1 MHVHVHVQRIGS
13 SLRRGGT
20 RGIHLERFVQ
30 ALEDP
35 SSGLTYSALSGVRK
49 QSVEDVERLF
59 GPEVISFMKRNHYK
73 DEAKYVEVVRNWR
86 RSVDE
91 RGLCED
97 QRRQFRDDFIS
108 YILDEWMPWHRNGLD
123 LSTLEVNRCVYLY
136 GTLHVH
142 NTPLYLYS
150 FRPLSLSHL
159 SPSTY
164 IIPPH
169 YSL

>member
-1 MHVHVHVQRIGS
+1 MFTYACNVQRIGS

-35 SSGLTYSALSGVRK
+35 SSGLTYSALTGVRK

-59 GPEVISFMKRNHYK
+59 GPGVISFMKRNHYE

-91 RGLCED
+91 RGLSED
-97 QRRQFRDDFIS
+97 QRRQFRNDFIS
-108 YILDEWMPWHRNGLD
+108 YILDDWMPWHRNSFD
-123 LSTLEVNRCVYLY
+123 FSTLEVNRCVC
-136 GTLHVH
+136 
-142 NTPLYLYS
+142 
-150 FRPLSLSHL
+150 
-159 SPSTY
+159 TY
-164 IIPPH
+164 
-169 YSL
+169 